1 MTDSIYAWST
11 TAFDN
16 GTADSTINFAE
27 QQPAKTVN
35 NSARALMAR
44 VAELLADIAPSR
56 SSTGSGNG
64 YSVTSEAAGAAYED
78 GEIISF
84 IPNRANTSAATLD
97 VNGRGAKPWR
107 PAVGV
112 EFVANNI
119 LTNVPV
125 TATYRAASDEWLSP
139 GTGYYVTST
148 TSGVALQSIT
158 ATLPRIGDMVISMAP
173 TAAAGR
179 IRLTEA
185 AQAVLKSSYPELNTY
200 LSSISYPWGS
210 TTTHFNLPPAAGYF
224 LRFAPISAS
233 VDPSGARGAGVT
245 QWEQV
250 LAHTHAVQAT
260 GFTTAAGAHSHTVT
274 SISDNQVS
282 SSGNGAQAYQT
293 QRETS
298 TANDH
303 IHAVNVN
310 GTATS
315 TGGTENRVKNVAFHV
330 DIIASTAAAA
340 AQVAVFGFPM
350 QWDTGTT
357 AVNPGAGR
365 VRCNN
370 ATPGSATE
378 LYASTT
384 DGWGVDISGIY
395 AAMGIGNVISLSK
408 VGAQATRLVFR
419 LSAAPTAGTGFYTM
433 VGTVIAS
440 GGTLSSSDQLALE
453 SSYGI
458 TGPTGAAGS
467 DGGVRWKYSSSTSMT
482 NPGTSYLR
490 LNNSAMASVTEL
502 AIANA
507 CGETGNPDVTD
518 HILAWDDSTSTT
530 MRGTLTIRADNQPGT
545 FAIFQITSAIT
556 DSSGWNQMT
565 VAYVAHAGTFVADEL
580 LSVQFARTGDKGA
593 DGAGAGTVTSVTAG
607 PGLSTSGAGGTGGAV
622 TASGTLTTVEAV
634 NIDSTQNYTYVAADH
649 GKLVVRTYSSGGMSD
664 TLPAVTGSFAAGFFV
679 DVYNAGGVLLKFT
692 AASTINGLS
701 TYSLN
706 PGASVR
712 FVSDGT
718 TYRAMSGGSG
728 TITAPQG
735 RLTLTS
741 ATAIMSSSVTG
752 ATTVYYTPAVGRYC
766 PIYDGS
772 RVVMVDVGGEL
783 SQLTTDTTKS
793 PAAASSSAVY
803 DIFVWQDGTTY
814 RATRGPAWTTS
825 TSRGTG
831 AGTSELTT
839 AGGILV
845 NANAITNGP
854 AASRGTYVGSIRT
867 NASSTVDYKFGSA
880 ASGGGYISFGVWN
893 AHNQTLIRTTGSDST
908 ASWSYASTTVRNSN
922 NSANN
927 SASFLCGLSGSPVQ
941 FDFGQRIQSPAAGYA
956 LIYVYLDGAA
966 TGAARSGMLGGVDG
980 YARVL
985 YNEDPGIGWHT
996 LQCKENCSAS
1006 SNFIAGGAGADMQ
1019 FSLSFL
1025 G

>member
-11 TAFDN
+11 TANDN

-27 QQPAKTVN
+27 QQLAKTVN
-35 NSARALMAR
+35 DSARALMAR

-84 IPNRANTSAATLD
+84 LPNRANTSAATLD
-97 VNGRGAKPWR
+97 SNGRGAKPWR

-112 EFVANNI
+112 EFAANNI
-119 LTNVPV
+119 LANVPV

-200 LSSISYPWGS
+200 LSGISYPWGS
-210 TTTHFNLPPAAGYF
+210 TATHFNLPPAAGYF

-250 LAHTHAVQAT
+250 LAHTHTVTAT
-260 GFTTAAGAHSHTVT
+260 GFTAYAGAHSHTVT
-274 SISDNQVS
+274 SVSDNQVS

-310 GTATS
+310 GTAAS

-395 AAMGIGNVISLSK
+395 AAMGTGNVISLSK

-419 LSAAPTAGTGFYTM
+419 LTAAPTAGTGFYTM

-490 LNNSAMASVTEL
+490 LNNSAMASVTEF

-580 LSVQFARTGDKGA
+580 LSVQFSRTGDKGA
-593 DGAGAGTVTSVTAG
+593 DGAGAGTVTSITAG
-607 PGLSTSGAGGTGGAV
+607 PGLSSTGAGSTGGAI
-622 TASGTLTTVEAV
+622 TASGTLTAVSAV
-634 NIDSTQNYTYVAADH
+634 NVDSSSGYTYLAADH
-649 GKLVVRTYSSGGMSD
+649 GKLVVRTYAGVMSD
-664 TLPAVTGSFAAGFFV
+664 TLPSVTGSFDDGYYV
-679 DVYNAGGVLLKFT
+679 DIYNAGTGIVILT

-701 TYSLN
+701 TYVLN
-706 PGASVR
+706 PAASVR
-712 FVSDGT
+712 VVSDGT
-718 TYRAMSGGSG
+718 TYRAIAGSGGIN
-728 TITAPQG
+728 TQPQG

-741 ATAIMSSSVTG
+741 ATAIMSATVSG
-752 ATTVYYTPAVGRYC
+752 ATTVYYTPASGRYV
-766 PIYDGS
+766 PLYDGANIIT
-772 RVVMVDVGGEL
+772 VDIGGEL
-783 SQLTTDTTKS
+783 SQATTDATKS
-793 PAAASSSAVY
+793 PAACTTNSNY
-803 DIFVWQDGTTY
+803 DVFVWQDGTSF
-814 RATRGPAWTTS
+814 RATRGPAWSTS

-831 AGTSELTT
+831 AGTTEL
-839 AGGILV
+839 AAVKGLLV

-854 AASRGTYVGSIRT
+854 AANRGTYVGTIHT
-867 NASSTVDYKFGSA
+867 NASSTVDMKFGSSA
-880 ASGGGYISFGVWN
+880 AGGGNILFGVWN
-893 AHNQTLIRTTGSDST
+893 AYNQTIYRTTGYDST
-908 ASWSYASTTVRNSN
+908 ASWTYAGGAVRNSN
-922 NSANN
+922 NSASN
-927 SASFLCGLSGSPVQ
+927 SAAFIKGLGGSAPQFQFL
-941 FDFGQRIQSPAAGYA
+941 QRVQSPGAGFA
-956 LIYVYLDGAA
+956 LIFIYLDGSGAA
-966 TGAARSGMLGGVDG
+966 SARSGAIAGVDG
-980 YARVL
+980 YANAV
-985 YNEDPGIGWHT
+985 YNDDPGIGWHT
-996 LQCKENCSAS
+996 LRCCENCSAS
-1006 SNFIAGGAGADMQ
+1006 SNFIAGGRGADMQ
-1019 FSLSFL
+1019 FSLTYL